1 MQPSELIDTAHHL
14 VDRNSTGKP
23 RQSDLNRAMS
33 TAYYAMFHALCRNC
47 ADCVVGTRHSLRSE
61 LAWMQA
67 YRAAN
72 HSTVNSRCLNKLVM
86 NQFPKNIQEFADSF
100 VALQKKRHQADYNP
114 ENEFTIYEVMTEIDA
129 AQKGIEKLNNSSI
142 EDRTAFV
149 VYTVMQ
155 KR

>member
-1 MQPSELIDTAHHL
+1 
-14 VDRNSTGKP
+14 
-23 RQSDLNRAMS
+23 
-33 TAYYAMFHALCRNC
+33 
-47 ADCVVGTRHSLRSE
+47 
-61 LAWMQA
+61 
-67 YRAAN
+67 
-72 HSTVNSRCLNKLVM
+72 M